1 MADTKFTMWL
11 DEVNKKRK
19 KYHEENYNRLPYKPL
34 TYKKGNKYVKVIDAG
49 SVWGF
54 VSMWEGVHKG
64 SLVCKGDLLKPA
76 SWSTPAKHSRGNI
89 FSGSDS
95 WNYYGPNYL

>member
-1 MADTKFTMWL
+1 MNSKLEIWL
-11 DEVNKKRK
+11 DSVNRYIADDYKKNFPSLEPK
-19 KYHEENYNRLPYKPL
+19 QL
-34 TYKKGNKYVKVIDAG
+34 TYRKGRKFVKILDG
-49 SVWGF
+49 TSVWGF